1 MTKDELLSVTAGKF
15 ASWFGAPHT
24 VAAYAPGRIEVI
36 GNHTD
41 YNEGYVLSAAINMGT
56 CFLAAPSPD
65 STCRLVAGD
74 LMKEVRFDMRD
85 VQRDPCNMWANY
97 VKGVFA
103 KLLPHVH
110 GDKGWNAIFF
120 SSVPLGAGLSS
131 SAALEMGTALGLCGL
146 YGIALPP
153 ITIARIGQAAE
164 HEFAGVKC
172 GVMDQISSLFGKAGH
187 LVKSDFRTLQ
197 IETVPLGSEFCFLV
211 VGTNA
216 KHALVDG
223 AYNERRQSCEQAAAW
238 FAGTLDHP
246 VTALRDVSM
255 EEWIAHHQEMPPMAA
270 KRSAH
275 VIGENERVLAG
286 AEALQRGDVNHFGF
300 LMFESH
306 HSSIVNFENS
316 CPELDFIVD
325 HARRIPGILGAR
337 LSGGGFGG
345 SAVLLVHP
353 RDTETVAHAL
363 SVPYLRKFGNACT
376 VHTITPSSGAH
387 RMATS

>member
-1 MTKDELLSVTAGKF
+1 MNKDELISVTADKF
-15 ASWFGAPHT
+15 AAWFGHPHS

-41 YNEGYVLSAAINMGT
+41 YNEGYVLSAAINMGI
-56 CFLAAPSPD
+56 CFCVAPSPD

-74 LMKEVRFDMRD
+74 LMQEVCFDMHD
-85 VQRDPCNMWANY
+85 VQRDANNMWANY

-103 KLLPHVH
+103 KLLAHIRS
-110 GDKGWNAIFF
+110 DKGWNALFF

-131 SAALEMGTALGLCGL
+131 SAALEMGAALGLCGL
-146 YGIALPP
+146 YDISLPLLE
-153 ITIARIGQAAE
+153 IARVGQAAE
-164 HEFAGVKC
+164 HEYAGVKC
-172 GVMDQISSLFGKAGH
+172 GLMDQISSLFGKAGH
-187 LVKSDFRTLQ
+187 LVKSDFRTLK

-211 VGTNA
+211 VDTHA

-223 AYNERRQSCEQAAAW
+223 AYNERRQSCEQASAR
-238 FAGTLDHP
+238 FADLLDHP
-246 VTALRDVSM
+246 VKALRDVSM
-255 EEWIAHHQEMPPMAA
+255 EEWIEHHTQLPALAA
-270 KRSAH
+270 KRAAH

-306 HSSIVNFENS
+306 HSSMVNFENS

-325 HARRIPGILGAR
+325 HARRIPGVLGAR

-345 SAVLLVHP
+345 SAVVLVHP

-363 SVPYLRKFGNACT
+363 SVPYRRKFGHACT
-376 VHTITPSSGAH
+376 VYTITPANGAH
-387 RMATS
+387 LLES